1 MCQGLTQAELGSPA
15 LRSRSRFLTIRLDPY
30 SLRLFVAVARTR
42 SIARAAEQEHIA
54 PSALSRRL
62 ADLEHAFATPLL
74 IRSPRGVALTD
85 AGRIVF
91 ERGQQIDD
99 ELQGLVREVHEHG
112 DQIRGTVRLY
122 ANMSAVVGFL
132 PERLSRFRAQ
142 YPGVRISLHEVDT
155 RDVIR
160 ACLDDRADVGVGVA
174 GPVPS
179 GLDCWHFASDP
190 LQVVV
195 PTGHLLCATTSAVR
209 FEQVLEY
216 PVIGVHQG
224 GALDQMLHEHAE
236 AMQMRFAPEVSV
248 SSFDAVCRMVEAGLG
263 IAVIPQSAASA
274 YAGSS
279 PFARVPLAEPW
290 AARELCLYAL
300 RRTPQQRSVQALID
314 SISG

>member
-1 MCQGLTQAELGSPA
+1 MRYHRASLPPEEQA
-15 LRSRSRFLTIRLDPY
+15 LTIRLDSY
-30 SLRLFVAVARTR
+30 SVRLFVAVAKTG

-62 ADLEHAFATPLL
+62 VDLEHAFATPLL

-85 AGRIVF
+85 AGRVVF
-91 ERGQQIDD
+91 ERGLQIDE
-99 ELQGLVREVHEHG
+99 ELQELVREVQEHG
-112 DQIRGTVRLY
+112 DEVRGTVRLY

-132 PERLSRFRAQ
+132 PERLSRFRQQ

-174 GPVPS
+174 SPAPS
-179 GLDCWHFASDP
+179 GLHTWHFANDP

-195 PTGHLLCATTSAVR
+195 PTGHVLCNGDGTLR
-209 FEQVLEY
+209 FEEVLQH

-224 GALDQMLHEHAE
+224 GALDTALHEHAE
-236 AMQMRFAPEVSV
+236 ALQMRFAPEVSV
-248 SSFDAVCRMVEAGLG
+248 SSFDAVCRMVDAGLG

-274 YAGSS
+274 FAGSTL
-279 PFARVPLAEPW
+279 FARLALAEPW
-290 AARELCLYAL
+290 AARELQVYAL
-300 RRTPQQRSVQALID
+300 RRSPQLRSVQALID
-314 SISG
+314 AVKG